1 MKKWMLVLVALFVSV
16 SAFSQSCLD
25 DVWQCLTSNQ
35 VPKAKKFMDA
45 CLAANP
51 ESAEAWLM
59 QANVCVQL
67 YDYDLTRMQ
76 KDPNITPRYPSAL
89 DDAYEAFIKAV
100 ELDPKVTPK
109 TRMLGA
115 KEGQQL
121 LAAPFEQK
129 AALAAKNGKYDEAIK
144 YYNNAAKCY
153 ELAGKKDDAAKIFLQ
168 IGLVYRGMKDNAN
181 YEKMLEKCISTSP
194 KVVPDAYVE
203 LYYLYEG
210 DNDTVKCAEVIA
222 KMDKVYKDE
231 EVPSFYEPQMSYY
244 AMTGDE
250 AKLLAIVDKAI
261 ATGNEDMIPI
271 CATYLINAKQYVRA
285 EQLLREALATNPND
299 FTLLSKMGYRYAVEY
314 YDIMDRRQTA
324 MNTRQWEEATRL
336 FQSEERKSAM
346 QNAHEWCQK
355 AYEVNSDD
363 LANNRILREMKVQLN
378 IEVPQELNDKI
389 NARLQH

>member
-144 YYNNAAKCY
+144 YYNNAAKCC

-181 YEKMLEKCISTSP
+181 YEKMLEKCINTSP

-210 DNDTVKCAEVIA
+210 DNDTVKCGEVIA

-285 EQLLREALATNPND
+285 EQLLREALDKKPND